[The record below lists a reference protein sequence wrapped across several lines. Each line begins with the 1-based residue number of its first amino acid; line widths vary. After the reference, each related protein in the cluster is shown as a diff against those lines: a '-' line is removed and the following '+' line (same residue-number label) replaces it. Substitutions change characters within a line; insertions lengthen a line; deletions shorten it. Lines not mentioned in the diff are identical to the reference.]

1 MTNPLER
8 ILSGRSDAAGRRPG
22 AGGSRGGRVARTP
35 LVVRLANDW
44 WDRLISSV
52 WSGSLAD
59 QTARYAAHRT
69 RSDYLFNS
77 LGLGLWG
84 VLFPL
89 LTVIA
94 TQLAGTEAAG
104 RFSMAFVIANLL
116 QFVGTY
122 GVRTYQV
129 SDVDEA
135 ESFGSYQLQR
145 AASCLLMVGV
155 AWLWCLVKGYSGEM
169 LSICVGTFAF
179 RLVDSL
185 ADVYEGRLQQCD
197 KLWLAGIS
205 QALRCGVSIASF
217 TVALLVTHDVAVA
230 SLALAGAAGVSL
242 LLVSLPLAL
251 LETPRSRGVRL
262 VELQEIFVEC
272 APAFAAQFLFV
283 LIESVPKFAMEGA
296 LAYENQLFFNAIY
309 FPAQGIAMTVGLVYK
324 PQLVRLSN
332 IWSEPNHRG
341 RFDLIVI
348 AVAGVAA
355 ALTAGTLL
363 FNVAFGVPLLGI
375 LYGTD
380 FEPMRAQ
387 LYLMVLAGGM
397 SAIVDFLYQI
407 ITVLRRQEV
416 VTRSYLLTFA
426 LSVVLSVTLVATLGF
441 NGAVWAYFASMGALF
456 VMLVVQYVLLR
467 VRG

>member
-1 MTNPLER
+1 MTNPLGS
-8 ILSGRSDAAGRRPG
+8 IPAGRKRKGRGRP
-22 AGGSRGGRVARTP
+22 AMGGSRDPRAARAP
-35 LVVRLANDW
+35 LLARLANDW
-44 WDRLISSV
+44 WDRLISAV

-94 TQLAGTEAAG
+94 TQLAGAEAAG

-129 SDVDEA
+129 SDVSET

-145 AASCLLMVGV
+145 VASCLLMAGV
-155 AWLWCLVKGYSGEM
+155 AWTWCLVRGYEGEM
-169 LSICVGTFAF
+169 LGICSGTFAF

-197 KLWLAGIS
+197 KLWLAGVS

-230 SLALAGAAGVSL
+230 SLALSVAAAASL

-296 LAYENQLFFNAIY
+296 LAYESQLFFNAIY
-309 FPAQGIAMTVGLVYK
+309 FPAQGIAMAVGLVYK

-341 RFDLIVI
+341 RFDLVVM
-348 AVAGVAA
+348 AMAAVAA

-363 FNVAFGVPLLGI
+363 FNAAFGVPLLGI

-380 FEPMRAQ
+380 FEPMRSQ
-387 LYLMVLAGGM
+387 LYLMILAGGM
-397 SAIVDFLYQI
+397 SSVVDFLYQI

-416 VTRSYLLTFA
+416 VTRSYALTFA

-441 NGAVWAYFASMGALF
+441 NGAVWSYFASMAALF